1 MNRLL
6 LKIIVQERLIDGSI
20 KSTQS
25 LVFTETLDAEYA
37 RKISVFHVLQAHS
50 KDPLITSLDE
60 VKFDTNDHDQVTIN
74 SDFIVRVASMIEV
87 SEEQIQFLGN
97 IDILGYDLGRT
108 RIKKYLNDLEDN
120 KSKLAIA

>member
-6 LKIIVQERLIDGSI
+6 LKIIIQERLIDGSI

-25 LVFTETLDAEYA
+25 LVFTETLDTEYA
-37 RKISVFHVLQAHS
+37 RRLSVFHVLQVYS
-50 KDPLITSLDE
+50 KDPLITSIDE
-60 VKFDTNDHDQVTIN
+60 VKFDINDHDQVTIN
-74 SDFIVRVASMIEV
+74 SDFVVRVASIIKV
-87 SEEQIQFLGN
+87 NEEQIQFLKN